1 MLETDIDRLAYLT
14 ACGEQ
19 VTINGQPVW
28 AVADNAYVNV
38 LDLAA
43 GTRPQLIARS
53 SDVAAVVTGAGV
65 VMQGTAYSV
74 SEIQPDGTGMTTL
87 ILTKA

>member
-1 MLETDIDRLAYLT
+1 MLESDTDRLAYLQ
-14 ACGEQ
+14 AVGEP

-65 VMQGTAYSV
+65 VMQGTAYNV
-74 SEIQPDGTGMTTL
+74 AEIQPDGTGMTTL

>member
-1 MLETDIDRLAYLT
+1 MLETDRDRLAYLT
-14 ACGEQ
+14 AFGEQ

-74 SEIQPDGTGMTTL
+74 AEIQPDGTGMTTL
-87 ILTKA
+87 ILTKS